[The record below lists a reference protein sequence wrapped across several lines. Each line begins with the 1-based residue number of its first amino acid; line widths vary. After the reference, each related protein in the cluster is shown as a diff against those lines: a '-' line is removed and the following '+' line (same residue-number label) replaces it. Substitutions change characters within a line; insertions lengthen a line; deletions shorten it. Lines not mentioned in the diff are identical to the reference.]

1 MYRCFLFLL
10 MLSFSVICNAQDD
23 NKIGVAGDT
32 PQSPVGTVALGTSK
46 RKVVTPP
53 VATVGDNNGD
63 ASVSA
68 DGATSNAPGR
78 KDATSPLVIGDV
90 NGDKVVTAVDVV
102 DIVKY
107 TKGSKRSTFN
117 VSQAD
122 INSDGKVDLV
132 DAEALSI
139 YITGGVIPTVTN
151 PDTPMSGSSVTNP
164 SVGN

>member
-1 MYRCFLFLL
+1 M
-10 MLSFSVICNAQDD
+10 
-23 NKIGVAGDT
+23 
-32 PQSPVGTVALGTSK
+32 
-46 RKVVTPP
+46 
-53 VATVGDNNGD
+53 
-63 ASVSA
+63 SA